1 MSYQFEGQ
9 TFPTL
14 KAFRAA
20 FPAYGNYEAFLK
32 DGASTVAEMERRIR
46 EKQAAGRKASQSAAR
61 RNTYTINKGA
71 RR

>member
-1 MSYQFEGQ
+1 MSLEFEGQ

-20 FPAYGNYEAFLK
+20 FPAYANYETFLR

-46 EKQAAGRKASQSAAR
+46 EKQAAGREAAR
-61 RNTYTINKGA
+61 AASRRNLYTINKGT

>member
-14 KAFRAA
+14 KAFRTA
-20 FPAYGNYEAFLK
+20 FPAYANYEAFLK
-32 DGASTVAEMERRIR
+32 DGAGSIAEMEQRIR
-46 EKQAAGRKASQSAAR
+46 EKQAAGRKASLAASR